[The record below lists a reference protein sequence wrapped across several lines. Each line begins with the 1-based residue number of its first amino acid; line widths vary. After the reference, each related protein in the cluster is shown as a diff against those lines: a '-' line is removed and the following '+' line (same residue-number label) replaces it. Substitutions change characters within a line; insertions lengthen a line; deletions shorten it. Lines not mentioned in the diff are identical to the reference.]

1 MKKNTTKENKFTKIS
16 YNEGGEKEVS
26 MHFNRKNMLF
36 FISIIFLV
44 KKHKK

>member
-1 MKKNTTKENKFTKIS
+1 MKENNQFTKIE
-16 YNEGGEKEVS
+16 YREGGDQEVI

-44 KKHKK
+44 KFY